1 MFYGE
6 YRHSID
12 EKGRLIIPSK
22 FRETLKESYIEKF
35 VVTRGLE
42 KCLFVFTVNE
52 WSQLQGKIKNL
63 SLMKANA
70 RSFSRILFSGAYEAI
85 CDKQGRIIVP
95 SHLME
100 YAGIKK
106 EVVVVGVATRF
117 EIWGTEP
124 WDKFVNE
131 SLENYEAIAEELVDK
146 GPLENNK

>member
-12 EKGRLIIPSK
+12 NKGRLIIPAK

-52 WSQLQGKIKNL
+52 WATLQGKIKNL

-70 RSFSRILFSGAYEAI
+70 RSFSRILFSGAYEAV
-85 CDKQGRIIVP
+85 CDKQGRIMLP
-95 SHLME
+95 PHLID
-100 YAGIKK
+100 YASIKK
-106 EVVVVGVATRF
+106 EVVVVGVSTRF
-117 EIWGTEP
+117 EIWGVER
-124 WDKFVNE
+124 WDQFVKE

-146 GPLENNK
+146 GPMDEK